1 MIGPGRDLAIIGG
14 LESVGRPDTL
24 LITNLPIS
32 HQGQFM
38 SDNSYYVG
46 LDVGGTT
53 MKAAVV
59 DEAGKVLG
67 TATMSTEAYKG
78 QEQGL
83 ETMCETI
90 RRAVEKS
97 SLTMRDISSIGV
109 ATPGTMDI
117 PAGIILDPPNLKP
130 WQNVPVKKHIHEK
143 FQIPTAFQNDANAAA
158 YGEYW
163 IGAGK
168 DAKSMVMFT
177 LGTGIG
183 GGIIIDDKVME
194 GQHSHGGEIGHMK
207 IQMTQ
212 DGRPCGCGR
221 RGCLEAYASATS
233 VVKRA
238 REALAGQEHDSVLK
252 QLLGATKEELPAKVV
267 FQAADQGDETAKKVI
282 EDTAFYLAVG
292 AMNIMHLIDPDMIV
306 YAGGMTAAG
315 EPFLNRIK
323 HYIHELAFPVPA
335 TKTIVRY
342 AMLGSDAGYIG
353 AAACGRQLIKK

>member
-1 MIGPGRDLAIIGG
+1 M
-14 LESVGRPDTL
+14 SV
-24 LITNLPIS
+24 NA
-32 HQGQFM
+32 
-38 SDNSYYVG
+38 YYVG

-59 DEAGKVLG
+59 DEGGKVCG
-67 TATMSTEAYKG
+67 TATMSTEAFKG
-78 QEQGL
+78 QEHGL
-83 ETMCETI
+83 NQMVATI
-90 RRAVEKS
+90 RKSVEVSKLS
-97 SLTMRDISSIGV
+97 MSDIASIGV

-130 WQNVPVKKHIHEK
+130 WRNVPVKKHIQEV

-158 YGEYW
+158 YGEFW

-168 DAKSMVMFT
+168 DVQSMVMFT

-183 GGIIIDDKVME
+183 GGIIIHDHVME

-207 IQMTQ
+207 IQMTP
-212 DGRPCGCGR
+212 DGRLCGCGR

-238 REALAGQEHDSVLK
+238 KEALATQTGDSILK
-252 QLLGATKEELPAKVV
+252 NLLDATTEELPAKVV

-282 EDTAFYLAVG
+282 DDTAYFLGVG

-306 YAGGMTAAG
+306 FAGGMTAAG
-315 EPFLNRIK
+315 DPFLNRIR

-335 TKTIVRY
+335 AKTIVQY
-342 AMLGSDAGYIG
+342 ALLGSDAGFIG
-353 AAACGRQLIKK
+353 AAACGRQLVKK